1 LLKHELTYL
10 LIYAPA
16 VIISAVGLI
25 TNQTAVHQYWGW
37 TYNLNDPSVLL
48 FFLLIS
54 IWSLIGGI
62 LTSLLI
68 LKHYFDTTEELE
80 KKQTR
85 YIFLGLLAPLI
96 FSLTADLILP
106 LSSLRVPEITM
117 VSATVGLIFIAH
129 GIWRYRFP
137 VLTPVIAADKI
148 VSTMSNFLIILNT
161 QKKIVLVNQSA
172 INLLN
177 YKREDLIGKPS
188 SLIFRL
194 KDSIWDIFQNINLD
208 EIGQIKTF
216 ETEIK
221 SSENKVIPVL
231 MSVSLIKISEMNL

>member
-80 KKQTR
+80 KNR
-85 YIFLGLLAPLI
+85 PDI
-96 FSLTADLILP
+96 FS
-106 LSSLRVPEITM
+106 
-117 VSATVGLIFIAH
+117 
-129 GIWRYRFP
+129 
-137 VLTPVIAADKI
+137 
-148 VSTMSNFLIILNT
+148 
-161 QKKIVLVNQSA
+161 
-172 INLLN
+172 
-177 YKREDLIGKPS
+177 
-188 SLIFRL
+188 
-194 KDSIWDIFQNINLD
+194 
-208 EIGQIKTF
+208 
-216 ETEIK
+216 
-221 SSENKVIPVL
+221 
-231 MSVSLIKISEMNL
+231 